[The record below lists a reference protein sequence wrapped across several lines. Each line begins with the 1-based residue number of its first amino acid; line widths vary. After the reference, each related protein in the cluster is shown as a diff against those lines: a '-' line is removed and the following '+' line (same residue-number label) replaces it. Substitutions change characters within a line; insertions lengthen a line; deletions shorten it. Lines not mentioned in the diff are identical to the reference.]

1 MVSEDPE
8 ESFLDFS
15 MKYLDAVFGTSDT
28 PEPIL
33 PRIEVNDLSP
43 SKPIQA
49 SSVTTN
55 DTSDDLQAEQKEVQ
69 EISNNDSKINSSVS
83 VTPIQAKC
91 STDIRET
98 NPNITGDSSDSSPGK
113 LFPGLVEATLKR
125 KSVIGLE
132 DYDTSDTLNS
142 ESITG
147 ALHIETDNPSHLF
160 WVPAHLHPEIAP
172 NEFRKWLNNHA
183 KDRFN
188 TGTGSLRRRK
198 SALSRQYIPMENDDD
213 EQSEK
218 KVEPEKKRNGFD
230 WMSFATSEEKA
241 SKPTKIK
248 TIRRSLSLNMSPF
261 VGSDTD
267 PKDPNIFDRHSSAT
281 VDSPVL
287 IPRMAPAL
295 KRAARTKIRRNSVA
309 GEQNPRRFSAHRRT
323 KSTHVL
329 SDKDKQNGNFLPII
343 PKNPPESLRSD
354 VLTLPRNEGFEE
366 TGNEETTSTSDIVAE
381 PEEIENDIVLDFIEL
396 NDSSGP
402 IRITLKDDGAAPAS
416 AAMSSPPSPRRTSS
430 LPQSA
435 INMSDS
441 LQGHAPSQDEAK
453 LCSDTSGITK
463 NSPKTLASIQSKRTS
478 TWTSWFF
485 GASSDDKESKFKK
498 PKADKVQKADG
509 DLNESGTREKSSKI
523 TISSIF
529 SWSSQSRGKSTE
541 EHGTSNV
548 LLSSPSTSI
557 LSNKKPK
564 YTNYNRFPIHVERA
578 IYRLSHIKL
587 ANPRRPLHEQVL
599 ISNMMFWYL
608 SLINKQQIE
617 YGSEVNP
624 NAEKVVAKVK
634 SKVGKHNGDRKRRKG
649 EKKGSSDAR
658 RRGAGSSAEIAYKT
672 PQYDIQQISQQ
683 YLTPPMSPSQA
694 NSPYTLG
701 LGYSKEFDDYSDSNP
716 DYSCAYVEDAYGHR
730 KYYHYGDGYISDGTD
745 GGYLDDQDRTSVGV
759 ESSHVEGLV
768 YYDSDVENV
777 GGESS
782 NRASNYNS
790 HRPASPNRRSPS
802 PDGRSLNARPS
813 PNNQRSTSPVR
824 PLSPN
829 SGIRNKQS
837 PFPSN
842 NENMNIANPIIE
854 DEDDNV
860 PLGLYKTT
868 HMIK

>member
-1 MVSEDPE
+1 MVNEDPD

-28 PEPIL
+28 PELIL

-43 SKPIQA
+43 SKPIQD

-55 DTSDDLQAEQKEVQ
+55 DTSGDLQAEQKEVQ
-69 EISNNDSKINSSVS
+69 PQITSQQENKENSTDDSKKHSSVS
-83 VTPIQAKC
+83 VTPIQAKY

-98 NPNITGDSSDSSPGK
+98 SANITGCDSDSSLGK
-113 LFPGLVEATLKR
+113 LFPGLMEATLKR
-125 KSVIGLE
+125 KSIIGLE
-132 DYDTSDTLNS
+132 DDDTS
-142 ESITG
+142 

-188 TGTGSLRRRK
+188 TGTSSLRRRK
-198 SALSRQYIPMENDDD
+198 SALSRQYIPTENDED

-218 KVEPEKKRNGFD
+218 KIGPEKKRN
-230 WMSFATSEEKA
+230 
-241 SKPTKIK
+241 
-248 TIRRSLSLNMSPF
+248 
-261 VGSDTD
+261 GSDTD

-329 SDKDKQNGNFLPII
+329 SDKDKQNGDLLPII
-343 PKNPPESLRSD
+343 PKNPPESLLSN
-354 VLTLPRNEGFEE
+354 VLTLPQNEGSAEE
-366 TGNEETTSTSDIVAE
+366 TGNDETTSTSDVVAE
-381 PEEIENDIVLDFIEL
+381 PEEIENDIILDFIEL

-402 IRITLKDDGAAPAS
+402 IRITLKDDGPAPVS
-416 AAMSSPPSPRRTSS
+416 AAVPSPRRTSS
-430 LPQSA
+430 LPQST

-441 LQGHAPSQDEAK
+441 SQGHMPSHDEAN
-453 LCSDTSGITK
+453 LYSDASGITK
-463 NSPKTLASIQSKRTS
+463 PSSKTLPTSVASTQSKRTS
-478 TWTSWFF
+478 TWTSWLF
-485 GASSDDKESKFKK
+485 GANSDEKEKESKFKK
-498 PKADKVQKADG
+498 PKAEKVQKADG

-529 SWSSQSRGKSTE
+529 SWSSQNRGKSTE

-548 LLSSPSTSI
+548 LLSSPSTSV

-624 NAEKVVAKVK
+624 NAVKEAAIVK
-634 SKVGKHNGDRKRRKG
+634 SKVGKHNVGRKRRKG
-649 EKKGSSDAR
+649 EKKGSPDAR

-683 YLTPPMSPSQA
+683 YLTPPMSSSQA
-694 NSPYTLG
+694 NSPYTLD

-782 NRASNYNS
+782 NRAGSYNS

-802 PDGRSLNARPS
+802 PNGRSLNARPS

-837 PFPSN
+837 PILSD
-842 NENMNIANPIIE
+842 NENVNITNPIIE

-860 PLGLYKTT
+860 PLGLYKTPQYDIQQISQQYLT
-868 HMIK
+868 PP

>member
-1 MVSEDPE
+1 MVNEDPD

-28 PEPIL
+28 PELIL
-33 PRIEVNDLSP
+33 PRIEVNDLST
-43 SKPIQA
+43 SKPIQD

-55 DTSDDLQAEQKEVQ
+55 DTSGDLQTEQKEVQ
-69 EISNNDSKINSSVS
+69 PQITFQQENSTNDSKKHSSVS
-83 VTPIQAKC
+83 VTPIQAKYP
-91 STDIRET
+91 TDIRET
-98 NPNITGDSSDSSPGK
+98 SANITGGDSDSSLGK

-125 KSVIGLE
+125 KSIIGLE
-132 DYDTSDTLNS
+132 DDDTSDTLNS

-188 TGTGSLRRRK
+188 TGTSSLRRRK
-198 SALSRQYIPMENDDD
+198 SALSRQYIPTENDED

-218 KVEPEKKRNGFD
+218 KIGPEKKRNGFD
-230 WMSFATSEEKA
+230 WMTFATSEEKT
-241 SKPTKIK
+241 SEPTKIK
-248 TIRRSLSLNMSPF
+248 TIRRSLSLNMFPF

-329 SDKDKQNGNFLPII
+329 SDKDKQNGNLLPII
-343 PKNPPESLRSD
+343 PKNPPESLLSN
-354 VLTLPRNEGFEE
+354 VLTLPQNEGSEE
-366 TGNEETTSTSDIVAE
+366 TGNDETTSTSNVVAE
-381 PEEIENDIVLDFIEL
+381 PEGIKNDIVLDFIEL

-402 IRITLKDDGAAPAS
+402 IRITLKDDGPAPVS
-416 AAMSSPPSPRRTSS
+416 AAVPSPRRTSS
-430 LPQSA
+430 LPQST

-441 LQGHAPSQDEAK
+441 SQGHMPSHDEAN
-453 LCSDTSGITK
+453 LYSDASGITK
-463 NSPKTLASIQSKRTS
+463 PSSKTLPTSVASTQSKRTS

-485 GASSDDKESKFKK
+485 GANSDEKEKESKFKK
-498 PKADKVQKADG
+498 PKAEKVQKADG

-529 SWSSQSRGKSTE
+529 SWSSQNRGKSTE

-548 LLSSPSTSI
+548 LLSSPSTSV

-624 NAEKVVAKVK
+624 NAEKEAAIVK
-634 SKVGKHNGDRKRRKG
+634 SKVGKHNVGRKRRKG
-649 EKKGSSDAR
+649 EKKGSPDAR

-694 NSPYTLG
+694 NSPYTLD

-782 NRASNYNS
+782 NRAGSYNS

-802 PDGRSLNARPS
+802 PNGRSLNARPS

-837 PFPSN
+837 PILSD
-842 NENMNIANPIIE
+842 NENVNITNPIIE

-860 PLGLYKTT
+860 PL
-868 HMIK
+868 